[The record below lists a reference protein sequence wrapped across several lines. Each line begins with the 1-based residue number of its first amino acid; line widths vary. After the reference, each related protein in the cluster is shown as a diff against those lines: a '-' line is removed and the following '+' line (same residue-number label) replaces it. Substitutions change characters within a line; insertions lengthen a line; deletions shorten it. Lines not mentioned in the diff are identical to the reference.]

1 MAKALA
7 PSTLKAYSYAWS
19 LFNLFCIFMHVS
31 VLPVSVPIVCAFI
44 VHCFESHRHK
54 LSTIRGNIAGIQ
66 FYARCQDPGSPSLFS
81 APAIRLLLKGMYKS
95 VPKVPDKR
103 SPITLDILNRLVCAL
118 RAGKFHPY
126 FNILLETVFL
136 TAFYG
141 FMRPGE
147 YTSPTQTFSP
157 TRGLAF
163 ADVTFF
169 ARHFSIFL
177 KRSKSDS
184 LGVGATIIIS
194 RINNSLCPYASML
207 LYLKLRQRTPP
218 ESPLFILPNGRPMT
232 KEWFRVHLAK
242 VVEGCG
248 LPSPLYTG
256 HSFRIGAATTAAEQG
271 LPDASIKRLGRWSS
285 TAYESYIRSNSRF
298 FHQAH
303 TMLSYVG

>member
-1 MAKALA
+1 
-7 PSTLKAYSYAWS
+7 
-19 LFNLFCIFMHVS
+19 
-31 VLPVSVPIVCAFI
+31 
-44 VHCFESHRHK
+44 
-54 LSTIRGNIAGIQ
+54 
-66 FYARCQDPGSPSLFS
+66 
-81 APAIRLLLKGMYKS
+81 
-95 VPKVPDKR
+95 
-103 SPITLDILNRLVCAL
+103 
-118 RAGKFHPY
+118 
-126 FNILLETVFL
+126 
-136 TAFYG
+136 
-141 FMRPGE
+141 
-147 YTSPTQTFSP
+147 
-157 TRGLAF
+157 
-163 ADVTFF
+163 
-169 ARHFSIFL
+169 
-177 KRSKSDS
+177 
-184 LGVGATIIIS
+184 
-194 RINNSLCPYASML
+194 ML

>member
-1 MAKALA
+1 M
-7 PSTLKAYSYAWS
+7 TVN
-19 LFNLFCIFMHVS
+19 NLCIT
-31 VLPVSVPIVCAFI
+31 IIYVCWPLQ
-44 VHCFESHRHK
+44 H
-54 LSTIRGNIAGIQ
+54 
-66 FYARCQDPGSPSLFS
+66 
-81 APAIRLLLKGMYKS
+81 
-95 VPKVPDKR
+95 
-103 SPITLDILNRLVCAL
+103 TLDILNRLVCSL
-118 RAGKFHPY
+118 RAGRFHPY

-141 FMRPGE
+141 FMRSTGSCVLRVHAFYGFTRSTGLRVYAFLRSCANA
-147 YTSPTQTFSP
+147 YTSSTQTFSP

-163 ADVTFF
+163 ADVTFS

-184 LGVGATIIIS
+184 LGAGVTIIIS